1 MQPLVI
7 GAVLAA
13 TFASCGQPPGAL
25 FTTTISNPNGE
36 LPLAVSLAD
45 ATGLVLAIGP
55 AEFDQADFR
64 DAGVLP
70 DPGSPTAF
78 VLTWLGGM
86 CDSDVA
92 LRFSSTDSGYDL
104 HLAIHERLGGGCPA
118 AGVLRGLRIETTS
131 SIPVGAITIS
141 GSKTIQLILDEDCG
155 PLTAAA
161 TNDSKIACLA
171 LINATIGER
180 TDEFASVTVAP
191 LDGMCPA
198 TECSTAAGISS
209 QPWSV
214 TALDRKGHLRIWR
227 CAYRDETA
235 SCAAGTEAPSP

>member
-1 MQPLVI
+1 MRRLAI
-7 GAVLAA
+7 GAILAGA
-13 TFASCGQPPGAL
+13 FASCGQPPGAL

-36 LPLAVSLAD
+36 LPLPVSLVD

-55 AEFDQADFR
+55 ADFDQADFR

-86 CDSDVA
+86 CDSDAAVA
-92 LRFSSTDSGYDL
+92 FSSTESGYDL
-104 HLAIHERLGGGCPA
+104 HLAIHVTLGGGCPA
-118 AGVLRGLRIETTS
+118 AGVLRALRVETTS
-131 SIPVGAITIS
+131 SIAIGTITIS
-141 GSKTIQLILDEDCG
+141 GSKAVQLILDEDCG

-161 TNDSKIACLA
+161 TDDSKVACLA
-171 LINATIGER
+171 FINATVGER

-191 LDGMCPA
+191 ADGSCPV
-198 TECSTAAGISS
+198 TECSTTAGISA

-214 TALDRKGHLRIWR
+214 DAVDRKGQPHTWR

-235 SCAAGTEAPSP
+235 SCAKGTEASSR